1 MAQTRTAAPASGTP
15 RELKTMSSLRVP
27 CACTGPTAP
36 GTTCSASASNAQR
49 NPIAIFDRIIAASK
63 LGLVGVCYTQQR
75 KRGETMS
82 SYLSL
87 GPYVQAALLCE
98 RVVQESG
105 GRVTIVR
112 LIDRVIAPTVA
123 TVGPAQIPPTI
134 VSCHAVV
141 ILKTGS
147 RPGNYKLRLLLTSPS
162 KRPIREFSLNISL
175 PDEEDQGVNGVM
187 PIQFPATEE
196 GVYWF
201 EVRLDNEEWPLTKT
215 SLRLV
220 RRR

>member
-1 MAQTRTAAPASGTP
+1 
-15 RELKTMSSLRVP
+15 MSPYV
-27 CACTGPTAP
+27 
-36 GTTCSASASNAQR
+36 
-49 NPIAIFDRIIAASK
+49 
-63 LGLVGVCYTQQR
+63 
-75 KRGETMS
+75 
-82 SYLSL
+82 SL

-112 LIDRVIAPTVA
+112 LIDRVVT
-123 TVGPAQIPPTI
+123 PAAAHLAQTPPTI
-134 VSCHAVV
+134 VSCHAVI

-147 RPGNYKLRLLLTSPS
+147 RPGNYKLRLLLKSPS
-162 KRPIREFSLNISL
+162 SRPLREFSLDICL
-175 PDEEDQGVNGVM
+175 PNEEDQGVNVVM
-187 PIQFPATEE
+187 PIQFTANEE

-201 EVRLDNEEWPLTKT
+201 EVRLDNNEELPLTKT

>member
-1 MAQTRTAAPASGTP
+1 
-15 RELKTMSSLRVP
+15 MSS
-27 CACTGPTAP
+27 
-36 GTTCSASASNAQR
+36 N
-49 NPIAIFDRIIAASK
+49 
-63 LGLVGVCYTQQR
+63 
-75 KRGETMS
+75 
-82 SYLSL
+82 LSR

-112 LIDRVIAPTVA
+112 LLDRVVVRTAVA
-123 TVGPAQIPPTI
+123 ASPAQIRPTI

-147 RPGNYKLRLLLTSPS
+147 RPGNYKLRLVLTSPT
-162 KRPIREFSLNISL
+162 KRKLREFSVDINL
-175 PDEEDQGVNGVM
+175 PDEEDKGVNIVM
-187 PIQFPATEE
+187 PIQFEAKEE

-201 EVRLDNEEWPLTKT
+201 EVRLDGEELPLTKT

-220 RRR
+220 RRG

>member
-1 MAQTRTAAPASGTP
+1 
-15 RELKTMSSLRVP
+15 MSP
-27 CACTGPTAP
+27 
-36 GTTCSASASNAQR
+36 
-49 NPIAIFDRIIAASK
+49 
-63 LGLVGVCYTQQR
+63 
-75 KRGETMS
+75 
-82 SYLSL
+82 YLTL

-112 LIDRVIAPTVA
+112 LVDRVVAPAAVNL
-123 TVGPAQIPPTI
+123 AQVPPTI
-134 VSCHAVV
+134 VSCHAVI

-147 RPGNYKLRLLLTSPS
+147 RPGNYKLHLLLKSPS
-162 KRPIREFSLNISL
+162 KRPLREFSLDISL
-175 PDEEDQGVNGVM
+175 PDQEDQGVNVVM
-187 PIQFPATEE
+187 PIQFTAIEE

-201 EVRLDNEEWPLTKT
+201 EVRLDNEEQPLTKT

>member
-1 MAQTRTAAPASGTP
+1 MG
-15 RELKTMSSLRVP
+15 
-27 CACTGPTAP
+27 G
-36 GTTCSASASNAQR
+36 
-49 NPIAIFDRIIAASK
+49 
-63 LGLVGVCYTQQR
+63 
-75 KRGETMS
+75 
-82 SYLSL
+82 YLSL

-112 LIDRVIAPTVA
+112 LLDRVVVRTGVTANQ
-123 TVGPAQIPPTI
+123 AQILPTT

-147 RPGNYKLRLLLTSPS
+147 RPGKFKLRLLLTSPS
-162 KRPIREFSLNISL
+162 KKPLREFSVDIDL
-175 PDEEDQGVNGVM
+175 PAEEDQGVNIVM
-187 PIQFPATEE
+187 PIKFSATEE

-201 EVRLDNEEWPLTKT
+201 EVRLNNEELPLTKT

-220 RRR
+220 RVR

>member
-1 MAQTRTAAPASGTP
+1 
-15 RELKTMSSLRVP
+15 
-27 CACTGPTAP
+27 
-36 GTTCSASASNAQR
+36 
-49 NPIAIFDRIIAASK
+49 
-63 LGLVGVCYTQQR
+63 
-75 KRGETMS
+75 MS

-98 RVVQESG
+98 RVVQENG

-112 LIDRVIAPTVA
+112 LVDRVVVH
-123 TVGPAQIPPTI
+123 TVGTAHSAQVPPTP

-147 RPGNYKLRLLLTSPS
+147 RPGNYKLRLLLMSPS
-162 KRPIREFSLNISL
+162 KRPLREFSLDISL
-175 PDEEDQGVNGVM
+175 PGEEDQGVNVVM
-187 PIQFPATEE
+187 PIQFTAKEE

-201 EVRLDNEEWPLTKT
+201 EVRLDNDELPLTKT

-220 RRR
+220 RRI

>member
-1 MAQTRTAAPASGTP
+1 MSG
-15 RELKTMSSLRVP
+15 
-27 CACTGPTAP
+27 
-36 GTTCSASASNAQR
+36 
-49 NPIAIFDRIIAASK
+49 
-63 LGLVGVCYTQQR
+63 
-75 KRGETMS
+75 
-82 SYLSL
+82 YLSL

-112 LIDRVIAPTVA
+112 LIDRVIAPA
-123 TVGPAQIPPTI
+123 TKQLGQIPPTI

-141 ILKTGS
+141 ILKTGY

-162 KRPIREFSLNISL
+162 KKPLREFSLDISL
-175 PDEEDQGVNGVM
+175 PNEEDQGVNVVM
-187 PIQFPATEE
+187 PIQFPAYEE

-201 EVRLDNEEWPLTKT
+201 EVRLGNEELPLTKT

>member
-1 MAQTRTAAPASGTP
+1 
-15 RELKTMSSLRVP
+15 
-27 CACTGPTAP
+27 
-36 GTTCSASASNAQR
+36 
-49 NPIAIFDRIIAASK
+49 
-63 LGLVGVCYTQQR
+63 
-75 KRGETMS
+75 MS
-82 SYLSL
+82 SYLSV

-98 RVVQESG
+98 RVDQESG

-112 LIDRVIAPTVA
+112 LIDRVIAASVA
-123 TVGPAQIPPTI
+123 TAPTI
-134 VSCHAVV
+134 VSCHAVI

-162 KRPIREFSLNISL
+162 KRPLREFSLDISL
-175 PDEEDQGVNGVM
+175 PHEEDQGVNVVM
-187 PIQFPATEE
+187 PIRFPAYEE

-201 EVRLDNEEWPLTKT
+201 EVRLDNEELPLTKT

>member
-1 MAQTRTAAPASGTP
+1 
-15 RELKTMSSLRVP
+15 MSP
-27 CACTGPTAP
+27 Y
-36 GTTCSASASNAQR
+36 Q
-49 NPIAIFDRIIAASK
+49 
-63 LGLVGVCYTQQR
+63 
-75 KRGETMS
+75 
-82 SYLSL
+82 SL

-112 LIDRVIAPTVA
+112 LIDRVVAPAAVHL
-123 TVGPAQIPPTI
+123 AQIPPTI
-134 VSCHAVV
+134 VSCHAVI

-147 RPGNYKLRLLLTSPS
+147 RPGNYKLRLLLKSPS
-162 KRPIREFSLNISL
+162 KRPLREFSLDISL
-175 PDEEDQGVNGVM
+175 PDEEDQGINVVM
-187 PIQFPATEE
+187 PIQFTAIEE

-201 EVRLDNEEWPLTKT
+201 EVRLNNEELPLTKT